1 MSPGNADSFQAC
13 VSIGRPASALAPAT
27 LPTLSLLAL
36 LDDLECVDYQTG
48 ANPQSH
54 I

>member
-27 LPTLSLLAL
+27 LPTLSIDITQESSLICMDEVPLRRR
-36 LDDLECVDYQTG
+36 D
-48 ANPQSH
+48 
-54 I
+54 